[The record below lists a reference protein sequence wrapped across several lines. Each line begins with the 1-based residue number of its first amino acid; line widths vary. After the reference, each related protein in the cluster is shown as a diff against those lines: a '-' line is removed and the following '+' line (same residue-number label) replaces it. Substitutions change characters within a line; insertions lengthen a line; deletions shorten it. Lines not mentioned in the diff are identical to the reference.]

1 MAPIFTSMLQQERDK
16 QREAEGGRGSY
27 LRLCNLRCVA
37 LNYAEDCERARAR
50 AGATTVGTKFMC
62 TENRRNT
69 FEPKYFAQ
77 DEQLP
82 LSLSFPPLLAHT
94 AYTQS
99 SQFFFD

>member
-1 MAPIFTSMLQQERDK
+1 MLQQEADK
-16 QREAEGGRGSY
+16 QSRGRGREGK
-27 LRLCNLRCVA
+27 LLAALQLA

-50 AGATTVGTKFMC
+50 AGATTVGAKFMC

-82 LSLSFPPLLAHT
+82 LSLPPLLAHA
-94 AYTQS
+94 AYTQC